1 MKGEFIMVKLFYDD
15 ILLGEVL
22 TNHSMSIEDILNI
35 LNIDMDKYASEQGW
49 DDWNFESLRTEW
61 K

>member
-1 MKGEFIMVKLFYDD
+1 MVQLFYDD

-22 TNHSMSIEDILNI
+22 TNHSMSIDEILNT
-35 LNIDMDKYASEQGW
+35 LDIDMDNYAADHGW
-49 DDWNFESLRTEW
+49 DDWNFESLRMEW